1 VVTVPYDEALEALAR
16 PLEFA
21 ARDSFANVDRVRELG
36 TTLPLLASRIA
47 GFVTAE
53 RKERLRVWA
62 RDVARWDVLPRTER
76 ERLVAAGLRMCAV
89 LRQSA
94 PVAKNSAPASNA
106 SARSVDTPTTATTRE
121 GSPALATPLL
131 GLPGVGPATAQKLAE
146 RGLTSVGDVLF
157 FLPRRWDDLRQLVT
171 FAQLTPG
178 TLAVTRGLVKK
189 SRVMFARGRRIL
201 DVTFADDAGRELTAR
216 WFHVRGGM
224 AQRFT
229 VGARFLVSGTPRLNK
244 HGAVEMVHPETLSD
258 EDEAGVPPGVRVRYP
273 EVEGVPAR
281 TVEKLCR
288 AVCERFAAEVPDG
301 IPRVLAQRL
310 ALVSQ
315 ADAARALHLPPP
327 DLDSDSLRALNDG
340 TAPPQRRLI
349 FDEFFFL
356 QLGLLRRR
364 GTARREPGLALPA
377 ASRPGEALRRFLS
390 ALPFSPTHAQQRAI
404 AEIARDLCEPHPMHR
419 LLQGDVGSGKTV
431 VAFAACELA
440 CASGFQAAIMAP
452 TEILA
457 EQHARTL
464 EKWAQAT
471 GRSLAL
477 LTASTPRAA
486 RESQLALLA
495 AGKLDIVCGT
505 HALLAERV
513 AFAKLGVVVIDE
525 QHRFGVAQRALLR
538 DKGGMLHAGT
548 RAAPHLLVMTAT
560 PIPRTLALTAYG
572 DLDLTILDEL
582 PPGREPPATRVLH
595 GASGRAR
602 ALKELRAALDD
613 KRQVY
618 WVCPLIEESEKL
630 EQADVKLADVTEAA
644 DWLASELGDGVPM
657 GMVHGRLPTPDRDRV
672 MRAFRAG
679 ELRVLVATTVIEV
692 GVDVPA
698 ASMMVIEG
706 AERFGLA
713 QLHQLRGRIGRGGGK
728 SSCLLLAG
736 SRAGDAGD
744 RLDVMARLSDGFKV
758 AEEDLRIRG
767 PGELFGTRQ
776 AGMPRLR
783 YADLVRDAELL
794 RLARVEASELLLA
807 DPTLE
812 QADHAMTRRVLDAR
826 WAEARLFG
834 EEAG

>member
-1 VVTVPYDEALEALAR
+1 LNYEEALASWR
-16 PLEFA
+16 KQLTEAFA
-21 ARDSFANVDRVRELG
+21 DPSATDFGDRLVLGVAGVAGYVAN
-36 TTLPLLASRIA
+36 
-47 GFVTAE
+47 E
-53 RKERLRVWA
+53 RKERLRTWA
-62 RDVARWDVLPRTER
+62 RDVKRWDVLPKTER
-76 ERLVAAGLRMCAV
+76 ERLVAAGLRYCALLANEKPV
-89 LRQSA
+89 TRPA
-94 PVAKNSAPASNA
+94 PPPVVVKQT
-106 SARSVDTPTTATTRE
+106 VE
-121 GSPALATPLL
+121 GSATLATPLL
-131 GLPGVGPATAQKLAE
+131 GFPGVGPSTAQKLAARE
-146 RGLTSVGDVLF
+146 LTAVGDVLH
-157 FLPRRWDDLRQLVT
+157 FLPRRWDDLRELVPISALVVGQL
-171 FAQLTPG
+171 Q
-178 TLAVTRGLVKK
+178 VTRG
-189 SRVMFARGRRIL
+189 RVARARVAFGRGRRIL
-201 DVTFADDAGRELTAR
+201 DVTFVDDEGAELGAR
-216 WFHVRGGM
+216 WFHFFGGM
-224 AQRFT
+224 QQRFV
-229 VGARFLVSGTPRLNK
+229 VGARFLISGVVRDRK
-244 HGAVEMVHPETLSD
+244 GAREMIHPETLADDGES
-258 EDEAGVPPGVRVRYP
+258 ATPGVRVRYP

-288 AVCERFAAEVPDG
+288 AVAERFAAEVPDG
-301 IPRVLAQRL
+301 VPRAIADKL
-310 ALVSQ
+310 ALGSQ
-315 ADAARALHLPPP
+315 ADALRALHLPPP
-327 DLDSDSLRALNDG
+327 DLPPEAVRALNDG
-340 TAPPQRRLI
+340 VAPAQRRLV

-356 QLGLLRRR
+356 QLGLARRR
-364 GTARREPGLALPA
+364 GTARREAGLALA
-377 ASRPGEALRRFLS
+377 AAKTSEATLKRFIG
-390 ALPFSPTHAQQRAI
+390 ALPFSPTRAQKQAI
-404 AEIARDLCEPHPMHR
+404 AEIAKDLSEPHPMHR

-440 CASGFQAAIMAP
+440 VASGFQAAIMAP

-464 EKWAQAT
+464 TAWAEAT

-486 RESQLALLA
+486 RESALALLA
-495 AGKLDIVCGT
+495 AGKLDIVVGT

-513 AFAKLGVVVIDE
+513 AFARLGMVVIDE

-538 DKGGMLHAGT
+538 DKGGMLHAGA

-595 GASGRAR
+595 GQTGRAR
-602 ALKELRAALDD
+602 ALKELRAALDGG
-613 KRQVY
+613 RQAY

-630 EQADVKLADVTEAA
+630 ESADIKLADVTEAA
-644 DWLASELGDGVPM
+644 DWLAGELGDEVPM
-657 GMVHGRLPTPDRDRV
+657 GVVHGRLPTADRDRV

-679 ELRVLVATTVIEV
+679 ALRVLVATTVIEV

-713 QLHQLRGRIGRGGGK
+713 QLHQLRGRIGRGGGR
-728 SSCLLLAG
+728 STCLLVAG

-744 RLDVMARLSDGFKV
+744 RLGVMADTADGFKV

-767 PGELFGTRQ
+767 PGEIFGTRQ

-794 RLARVEASELLLA
+794 RVARAEAFALLEA
-807 DPTLE
+807 DPPLAQPE
-812 QADHAMTRRVLDAR
+812 HAVTRAVLDAR